1 MKISKKQMCVLKWV
15 VKLFSVFVLLFGLF
29 FYFGFGNPFSF
40 SFKDWSKD
48 MLLFGV
54 FWLIGAPI
62 MFIGQI
68 VGLKWEKIGGF
79 LIVIPI
85 SLFMVSSYAINQPF
99 VNLLFFPLIIGC
111 FYLYFGYEK

>member
-1 MKISKKQMCVLKWV
+1 MKISKMQMCILKWV
-15 VKLFSVFVLLFGLF
+15 VKLFSVFVLLFSCF
-29 FYFGFGNPFSF
+29 FYFFFDNPFIF
-40 SFKDWSKD
+40 SFKDVPKD
-48 MLLFGV
+48 MLLYAV

-85 SLFMVSSYAINQPF
+85 SLYIVSSYAINQSF